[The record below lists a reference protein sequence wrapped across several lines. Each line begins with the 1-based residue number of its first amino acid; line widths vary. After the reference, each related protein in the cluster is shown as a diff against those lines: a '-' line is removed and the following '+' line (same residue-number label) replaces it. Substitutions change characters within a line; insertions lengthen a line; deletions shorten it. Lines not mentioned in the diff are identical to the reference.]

1 MTSMLAL
8 HRAIRVL
15 QGATTTLVLLLAVSC
30 RAVSPDSPAAGTSIV
45 DVRGSWQKMDD
56 RLPPIA
62 LDITEGR
69 TALLARLSLSGVQM
83 DGELTGTPQHLV
95 LRFPS
100 SAGERTM
107 TATVV
112 SLTEMRL
119 QMAPGGE
126 TYTLRKVQ

>member
-1 MTSMLAL
+1 MLAR
-8 HRAIRVL
+8 HRAAGTLR
-15 QGATTTLVLLLAVSC
+15 GATTTLALLLVVSC
-30 RAVSPDSPAAGTSIV
+30 RAVSPESPATVASIV

-56 RLPPIA
+56 RLPPIT
-62 LDITEGR
+62 LDITEAGA
-69 TALLARLSLSGVQM
+69 TMHVRLRLSGVQM
-83 DGELTGTPQHLV
+83 DGEITGTPQALV

-100 SAGERTM
+100 TVGERTM

-126 TYTLRKVQ
+126 TFTLRKVQ

>member
-1 MTSMLAL
+1 MPARLRAVRTLRCATTALAL
-8 HRAIRVL
+8 
-15 QGATTTLVLLLAVSC
+15 QLVVSC
-30 RAVSPDSPAAGTSIV
+30 RAVSPESPAMVTSLA

-62 LDITEGR
+62 LDVTEAG
-69 TALLARLSLSGVQM
+69 TAMRARLRLSGVQL
-83 DGELTGTPQHLV
+83 DGELTGTPQALV

-100 SAGERTM
+100 AEGDRTM
-107 TATVV
+107 TAMVV

-126 TYTLRKVQ
+126 TFTLRKVQ

>member
-1 MTSMLAL
+1 MLARD
-8 HRAIRVL
+8 RAICTLRSAV
-15 QGATTTLVLLLAVSC
+15 ATLALLLAASC
-30 RAVSPDSPAAGTSIV
+30 RAVSPESPATVASIV

-56 RLPPIA
+56 RLPPIS
-62 LDITEGR
+62 LDITEAGS
-69 TALLARLSLSGVQM
+69 TMHARLRLSGVELN
-83 DGELTGTPQHLV
+83 GELTGAPQALV

-100 SAGERTM
+100 TAGERTM

-126 TYTLRKVQ
+126 TFTLRKVQ

>member
-1 MTSMLAL
+1 MLARD
-8 HRAIRVL
+8 RAICTFRSGV
-15 QGATTTLVLLLAVSC
+15 TTLLLLLAVSC
-30 RAVSPDSPAAGTSIV
+30 RAVQPESPTTVASIV

-56 RLPPIA
+56 RLPPIS
-62 LDITEGR
+62 LDITEAG
-69 TALLARLSLSGVQM
+69 TSMHARLRLSGLEM
-83 DGELTGTPQHLV
+83 NGELTGTPQALL

-100 SAGERTM
+100 TMGERTM

-126 TYTLRKVQ
+126 TFTLRKVQ

>member
-1 MTSMLAL
+1 MPARA
-8 HRAIRVL
+8 RAIRTL
-15 QGATTTLVLLLAVSC
+15 RSATTTLVLLLAVAC
-30 RAVSPDSPAAGTSIV
+30 RAVAPESPATMASIV

-62 LDITEGR
+62 LDITEGGS
-69 TALLARLSLSGVQM
+69 TMHVRLRLSGVEM
-83 DGELTGTPQHLV
+83 NGELTGTPRALV

-100 SAGERTM
+100 TAGERTM
-107 TATVV
+107 AATVV

-126 TYTLRKVQ
+126 TFTLRKVQ